1 MCLLRCLYVTSYL
14 VRGRGFAFVCA
25 YTRVSKIKRHRGLL
39 QVRLRYRRQIDVN
52 VVERLLA
59 MHLFQMC
66 WAWFVYQHTKRHFEW
81 VSYSSA
87 IAKLVDDQATTFKKI
102 YGCLSAGYGVVWGFV
117 YVLLVSAKARFG

>member
-1 MCLLRCLYVTSYL
+1 MSIALSLCISGSFVTSYL

-39 QVRLRYRRQIDVN
+39 QVRLSYRRQIDVN

-87 IAKLVDDQATTFKKI
+87 IAKLVDDQLHSKRFTAVCLRVMGL
-102 YGCLSAGYGVVWGFV
+102 YGDLFMFCL
-117 YVLLVSAKARFG
+117 